1 MAQSSP
7 SGWKEILKQKF
18 KAYDV
23 EKSIYI
29 ASRNK
34 SNNPEV
40 YAKMICDSL
49 RDGDV
54 PDNLRKM
61 YREAV
66 YGDDKDVKARI
77 HRCMYSIGNRVR

>member
-1 MAQSSP
+1 MA
-7 SGWKEILKQKF
+7 GNNKDFDWKAILKQKF
-18 KAYDV
+18 KLYDV

-29 ASRNK
+29 ASHDK

-40 YAKMICDSL
+40 YAKLICDSL

-54 PDNLRKM
+54 PGNLRKL

-66 YGDDKDVKARI
+66 YGNNKDVKARI
-77 HRCMYSIGNRVR
+77 YR